1 MKPFGLSAEPD
12 VLQLPLSARDRVLIL
27 GTDGVW
33 DVVTAEDAVAIV
45 WAAVGAGRDAAEEL
59 VDAALAL
66 HKARGTSDNVTVRG
80 GWGGVGWGGW
90 RGVVHGVGKAHPP
103 STSPGARGCAARPF
117 PVRGVGSGRMDEGF
131 CVMLNS

>member
-1 MKPFGLSAEPD
+1 M
-12 VLQLPLSARDRVLIL
+12 LQLPLSPRDRVLIL

-80 GWGGVGWGGW
+80 GWGGWGG
-90 RGVVHGVGKAHPP
+90 VGGMVWC
-103 STSPGARGCAARPF
+103 GARSRKSSPTLYF
-117 PVRGVGSGRMDEGF
+117 PRR
-131 CVMLNS
+131 